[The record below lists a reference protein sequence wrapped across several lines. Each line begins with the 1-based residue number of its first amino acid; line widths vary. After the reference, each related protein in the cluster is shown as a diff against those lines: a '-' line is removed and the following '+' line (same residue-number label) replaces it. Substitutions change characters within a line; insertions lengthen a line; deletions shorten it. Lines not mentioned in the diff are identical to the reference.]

1 MYICKKTEK
10 KAELNILNG
19 VRTSGEV
26 SGIQKRFA
34 LCLPYLNYYEST
46 CTLILQLKKKKR
58 TEEQLLK
65 LGRFS

>member
-1 MYICKKTEK
+1 MYICKKMQK

-34 LCLPYLNYYEST
+34 LSSLFELLREHVYINFT
-46 CTLILQLKKKKR
+46 IKKKKR

-65 LGRFS
+65 LGLFS